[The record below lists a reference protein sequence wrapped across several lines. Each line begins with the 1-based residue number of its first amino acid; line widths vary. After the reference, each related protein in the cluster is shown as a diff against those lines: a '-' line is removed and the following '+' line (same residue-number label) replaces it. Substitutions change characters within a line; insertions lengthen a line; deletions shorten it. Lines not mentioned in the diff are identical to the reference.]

1 MFKPTWIKM
10 KKTTQYNI
18 AIISFAVGMAIFD
31 LLFNSNFYKE
41 LNLSNAFVTVLVGYL
56 VVSIFTNNE
65 EEDFSAGE
73 ENESFLSLIFG
84 LISDFLKINLLHL
97 KKLHQGVG

>member
-1 MFKPTWIKM
+1 M